1 VDKERAAR
9 AMADPEIQAIM
20 RDPVVQQTL
29 QDCSQDPTRLRSAL
43 MDPSMGPKLMKL
55 RDAGILQMR

>member
-1 VDKERAAR
+1 
-9 AMADPEIQAIM
+9 MADPEIQAIM